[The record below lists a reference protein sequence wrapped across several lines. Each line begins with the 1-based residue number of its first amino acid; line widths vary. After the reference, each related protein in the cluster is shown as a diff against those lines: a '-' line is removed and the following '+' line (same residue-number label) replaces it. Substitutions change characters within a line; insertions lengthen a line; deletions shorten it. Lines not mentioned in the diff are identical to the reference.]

1 MNHLRTLVLFGKTAA
16 NSGEVT
22 PERGRYSKTRQGQAV
37 ALRRRRLRRVRVM
50 LDSIAEYRAFALPRL
65 PDDPDDGF
73 VRLALG
79 GGIRPVPFREEI
91 DEYRKSGKTR
101 WNADYS
107 FGPNPQT
114 LIGVARDHKDMN
126 NEHVD
131 RLEEALRSVV
141 EAAIAKELAPAQFEH
156 AVLWWE
162 PYSDSG
168 STGHTELRKATDY
181 RSVGQ
186 MLYADPAMRQLRM
199 VADDIRK
206 IKWPEFLLDPTAEN
220 LCECYF
226 STTGSVAIDEAALR
240 RVAQK
245 YVTEVRAEDSV
256 YVTVFQVEHFSA
268 VEAFQLDDNIEFRRI
283 TDADI
288 EHFGFEPLPVRQS
301 PRLNKRDWICTVCQS
316 YRADD
321 ISASHRSRDIWDVLI
336 GSLGL
341 SSEGNAWFSL
351 LCEGPKSP
359 FLSSRHYGSK
369 HRMHSSPRGNKI
381 TLDHEGIS
389 RYKDTFARI
398 KAICDQ
404 NTKNLVPSF
413 RRFRAAAGREVM
425 DDKLTDLV
433 IALDSSFQEN

>member
-1 MNHLRTLVLFGKTAA
+1 
-16 NSGEVT
+16 
-22 PERGRYSKTRQGQAV
+22 
-37 ALRRRRLRRVRVM
+37 
-50 LDSIAEYRAFALPRL
+50 
-65 PDDPDDGF
+65 
-73 VRLALG
+73 
-79 GGIRPVPFREEI
+79 
-91 DEYRKSGKTR
+91 
-101 WNADYS
+101 
-107 FGPNPQT
+107 
-114 LIGVARDHKDMN
+114 MN

-156 AVLWWE
+156 AILWWE
-162 PYSDSG
+162 PYSDRG
-168 STGHTELRKATDY
+168 STGRTELRKATDY

-186 MLYADPAMRQLRM
+186 MLYADPAMKQLRI

-226 STTGSVAIDEAALR
+226 STTGSVAIDEAGLR

-245 YVTEVRAEDSV
+245 YVTEVQAEDSA

-359 FLSSRHYGSK
+359 FLSSRHYGSR
-369 HRMHSSPRGNKI
+369 HRMHSSPSGNEI
-381 TLDHEGIS
+381 TLDQEGIS
-389 RYKDTFARI
+389 RYKNTFARI

-433 IALDSSFQEN
+433 IALESLLVPDGRKGEIRYKFGMRGGALLPERLGGPRERRKLMQRLYDARSEVVHGSKGSARSEVTWLINRATDSFRTIFEQLSQSPTSVEKTIVTLDDAMVKGGGVCLNSTEATSDGH